1 MSVRST
7 KHIVMALAL
16 ALAGACSEDKGVKEE
31 IDPSEPT
38 DEVTDE
44 VSDEADE
51 TDVAEPTDDEDESV
65 TPPDT
70 AKKDAG
76 PKPGPLD
83 AGPKPAPGDAKV
95 ADTGTTGSTTD
106 TGVAAMGDGGADK
119 PPVTGDGMCCD
130 DGNCLCHGP
139 VPTALTAEKGP
150 FATKS
155 YTVPEG
161 CIYYPDDPEAKAPF
175 AAVTFSHGFAGT
187 GGCSPSSF
195 QGGGWAPLYAS
206 WGIVAMT
213 INTGSGD
220 QPNVR
225 GRKLLAGIAAF
236 KAENMKSGSPLMG
249 KLAGRY
255 GTSGFSMGGGGTS
268 HASVT
273 DKTLLTSV
281 AVMPW
286 GPARTGVET
295 PTLVIC
301 GSSDGTAPCGSHGTP
316 LYMGIPD
323 MVPKMRITVSSG
335 HNGQPTTGG
344 SESGRVGLAFQK
356 VFLEGDT
363 RWRPL
368 LVGAESDATNIK

>member
-1 MSVRST
+1 MSAWSINHLV
-7 KHIVMALAL
+7 LAL
-16 ALAGACSEDKGVKEE
+16 ALAGACSDDKGVKETT
-31 IDPSEPT
+31 DPVDGPE
-38 DEVTDE
+38 DE
-44 VSDEADE
+44 SNDE
-51 TDVAEPTDDEDESV
+51 TAAEEDDVAEPTDDADDSLA
-65 TPPDT
+65 PAKD
-70 AKKDAG
+70 AGKKDAAVAPIDG
-76 PKPGPLD
+76 GT
-83 AGPKPAPGDAKV
+83 KPATTDAKT
-95 ADTGTTGSTTD
+95 ADTGSTT
-106 TGVAAMGDGGADK
+106 TGDAGVGAATDGGAT
-119 PPVTGDGMCCD
+119 PAPTGDGMCCD
-130 DGNCLCHGP
+130 DGNCLCHGDA
-139 VPTALTAEKGP
+139 PTALTAEKGP
-150 FATKS
+150 YATKN

-161 CIYYPDDPEAKAPF
+161 CIYYPDSADAKPPF

-187 GGCSPSSF
+187 GGCSPTSF

-236 KAENMKSGSPLMG
+236 KAENMKSGSPLEG

-268 HASVT
+268 LASVT

-286 GPARTGVET
+286 GPARMGVET
-295 PTLVIC
+295 PTLIIC
-301 GSSDGTAPCGSHGTP
+301 GSSDGTASCGSHGTP
-316 LYMGIPD
+316 LYRGIMD
-323 MVPKMRITVSSG
+323 TVPKMRVQVQSG
-335 HNGQPTTGG
+335 HQGQPSVDMGN
-344 SESGRVGLAFQK
+344 SGKYGLAFQK

-368 LVGAESDATNIK
+368 LVAAKSEETNIK

>member
-1 MSVRST
+1 MSALST
-7 KHIVMALAL
+7 NHLVLALTLAL
-16 ALAGACSEDKGVKEE
+16 AAACSDDKGLKETT
-31 IDPSEPT
+31 DPVDGPEDETNDEPGA
-38 DEVTDE
+38 DED
-44 VSDEADE
+44 DEANNP
-51 TDVAEPTDDEDESV
+51 VA
-65 TPPDT
+65 PPKD
-70 AKKDAG
+70 AGKKDAAVAPVDG
-76 PKPGPLD
+76 GTDPAKTSD
-83 AGPKPAPGDAKV
+83 AGPATT
-95 ADTGTTGSTTD
+95 ADTGAG
-106 TGVAAMGDGGADK
+106 AAADGGTTPA
-119 PPVTGDGMCCD
+119 PTGDGMCCD
-130 DGNCLCHGP
+130 DGNCLCHGD

-150 FATKS
+150 YATKS

-161 CIYYPDDPEAKAPF
+161 CIYYPDGADAKPPF

-187 GGCSPSSF
+187 GGCSPTSF

-225 GRKLLAGIAAF
+225 GDKLLKGIAAF
-236 KAENMKSGSPLMG
+236 KAENMKSGSPLEG

-268 HASVT
+268 LASVT

-286 GPARTGVET
+286 GPARMGVQT
-295 PTLVIC
+295 PTLIIC
-301 GSSDGTAPCGSHGTP
+301 GSSDGTAPCGSHGNP
-316 LYMGIPD
+316 LYRGIMD
-323 MVPKMRITVSSG
+323 SVPKMRVQVTSG
-335 HNGQPTTGG
+335 HQGQPSVDNGK
-344 SESGRVGLAFQK
+344 SGQYGLAFQK

-368 LVGAESDATNIK
+368 LVAAPSEETNIK